1 MVPDE
6 EKIIKLA
13 KSTVFVLI
21 MLSLSSFFEPEAVFI
36 LLLSLIYLKFKCQLM
51 YRSKWVFQQILPL
64 FELGLK

>member
-21 MLSLSSFFEPEAVFI
+21 MLALSSFFEPEPVFI
-36 LLLSLIYLKFKCQLM
+36 LLLSLIYLK
-51 YRSKWVFQQILPL
+51 
-64 FELGLK
+64 ED